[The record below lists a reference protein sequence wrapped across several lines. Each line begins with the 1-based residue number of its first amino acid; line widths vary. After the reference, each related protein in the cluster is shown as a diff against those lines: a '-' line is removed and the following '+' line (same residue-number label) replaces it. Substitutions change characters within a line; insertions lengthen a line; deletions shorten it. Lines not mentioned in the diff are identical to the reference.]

1 MAISHDRSTAE
12 ASLDEKTTLLSGQDF
27 WSTKSVKQAG
37 IPSLVLSDGPHGVR
51 RQHRDADNLGLYDS
65 EPATCFPPAVALA
78 SSWDSELVGRV
89 GAALGREARSLG
101 VNVLLGP
108 GVNIKRSP
116 LCGRNFEYFS
126 EDPLLSGV
134 LGAAH
139 VLGVQSQGVG
149 ASVKHFAANNQE
161 TDRMQIS
168 ADVDERT
175 LREIYFPAFERI
187 VAQARPATV
196 MCSYNRVNGTY
207 TAESHWLLTQ
217 VLRDEWAFDG
227 LVVSD
232 WGAVGDRVAALLAGT
247 DLEMPGTGR
256 GTDAD
261 VAAAVRSGE
270 LDEAVVDTAVARL
283 RHLAGRVHT
292 DARPPAVDVEAHHRL
307 AREAAADCLV
317 LLKNENR
324 TLPLAPTGRFVVIGE
339 FAAAL
344 RYQGGGSSH
353 VNATRVDSPMDELR
367 ALLPGA
373 QVDFAQGYDI
383 TGRSEAALL
392 REEAVALAAESATAV
407 LVVGLREA
415 DESEGFDR
423 EHLFLPPDQIELI
436 RAVARV
442 APRTAVVLLNG
453 GVVSLEDW
461 HDDVDAVV
469 EAWLPGQAG
478 GGALADVLTGRV
490 NPSGRLAETIP
501 LRLQD
506 TPPFLNFP
514 GEQGHVRYGE
524 GVMVGYRYYE
534 TADVPVRHPFGHG
547 LSYTTFDQTDF
558 QVAANSPDTAT
569 ARVTVINTGDRYGKH
584 VVQIYVAAP
593 RRPVSS
599 PALELRAFTKVALAP
614 GESTTVEITL
624 DRRAFAYWDI
634 DRDDWTV
641 TPGQY
646 QVHLADNA
654 HDVVATAVLDLPG
667 DRLVRPLTLDS
678 PIRDW
683 FGHPRIG
690 PALTSTMLS
699 GLTAEEEAAAAD
711 SNAVALRLLS
721 SMAMRQFLGFLPRQI
736 PYELLEKLMEMSTAF
751 PGRSTADCSRA
762 ALPRTRRAVP

>member
-1 MAISHDRSTAE
+1 MAISHDHSATE
-12 ASLDEKTTLLSGQDF
+12 PSLDEKTSLLSGQDF
-27 WSTKSVKQAG
+27 WSTKSAERTG

-51 RQHRDADNLGLYDS
+51 RQRKDGDNLGLYDS

-78 SSWDSELVGRV
+78 SSWDPELVERV
-89 GAALGREARSLG
+89 GEALGREARALG
-101 VNVLLGP
+101 VDVLLGP

-134 LGAAH
+134 LGSAH
-139 VLGVQSQGVG
+139 VVGVQSQGVG
-149 ASVKHFAANNQE
+149 TSVKHFAANNQE
-161 TDRMQIS
+161 TDRMRIS

-187 VAQARPATV
+187 VTQARPATV
-196 MCSYNRVNGTY
+196 MCSYNKINGTY
-207 TAESHWLLTQ
+207 ASESHWLLTQ
-217 VLRDEWAFDG
+217 VLREEWGFDG

-247 DLEMPGTGR
+247 DLEMPGTSR
-256 GTDAD
+256 GTDAE

-283 RHLAGRVHT
+283 RDVAGRVHAE
-292 DARPPAVDVEAHHRL
+292 ARPPSVDFEAHHRL

-324 TLPLAPTGRFVVIGE
+324 TLPLAPVSRVAVIGE

-344 RYQGGGSSH
+344 RFQGGGSSH
-353 VNATRVDSPMDELR
+353 VNATQVDSAVDELR
-367 ALLPGA
+367 ALLPDA
-373 QVDFAQGYDI
+373 RFDFAQGYDT
-383 TGRSEAALL
+383 TGRSDAALL
-392 REEAVALAAESATAV
+392 REEAITLAAQADTAV
-407 LVVGLREA
+407 LVVGLREG

-423 EHLFLPPDQIELI
+423 EHLLLPTEQIELI
-436 RAVARV
+436 RAVADA
-442 APRTAVVLLNG
+442 APQTAVVLLNG
-453 GVVSLEDW
+453 GVVSLVDW
-461 HDDVDAVV
+461 HDEVDAVI
-469 EAWLPGQAG
+469 EAWLPGQ
-478 GGALADVLTGRV
+478 GGAGAIADVLTGRV

-506 TPPFLNFP
+506 APCHLNFP

-534 TADVPVRHPFGHG
+534 TVGVAVHYPFGHG
-547 LSYTTFDQTDF
+547 LNYTTFDQTGFHVMADG
-558 QVAANSPDTAT
+558 PDTAT
-569 ARVTVINTGDRYGKH
+569 VGVTVTNTGDRYGKNL
-584 VVQIYVAAP
+584 VQIYVTAP

-599 PALELRAFTKVALAP
+599 PARELRGFAKVALAP
-614 GESTTVEITL
+614 GESTTVEIAL

-641 TPGQY
+641 APGRY

-654 HDVVATAVLDLPG
+654 HDVVATADLDLPG
-667 DRLVRPLTLDS
+667 DKLVQPLTLDS

-683 FGHPRIG
+683 FGHPVAG
-690 PALTSTMLS
+690 SALTSAMLA
-699 GLTAEEEAAAAD
+699 GLTEEEAGAAAQG
-711 SNAVALRLLS
+711 NADALRLLS
-721 SMAMRQFLGFLPRQI
+721 SMPMRQFLGFLPGQL
-736 PYELLEKLMEMSTAF
+736 PHELLEELMKMSTAS
-751 PGRSTADCSRA
+751 PGPIDG
-762 ALPRTRRAVP
+762 